1 VPQTGS
7 IADRDWFAEALLGC
21 RTRPLESLGL
31 TVDLGLADK
40 ILRGTSKCTRRNR
53 PLRLSRRGTMND
65 RLKEIEGAIMA
76 RLPEDA
82 DDFARI
88 KARQVAP
95 LQVASERMTDRL
107 AAGRRVM
114 R

>member
-1 VPQTGS
+1 
-7 IADRDWFAEALLGC
+7 
-21 RTRPLESLGL
+21 
-31 TVDLGLADK
+31 
-40 ILRGTSKCTRRNR
+40 
-53 PLRLSRRGTMND
+53 MND

-88 KARQVAP
+88 KARQVAR
-95 LQVASERMTDRL
+95 LQVASEPMTDRL
-107 AAGRRVM
+107 AAGHQVM

>member
-1 VPQTGS
+1 MMSHVGPKPVKLN
-7 IADRDWFAEALLGC
+7 A
-21 RTRPLESLGL
+21 
-31 TVDLGLADK
+31 
-40 ILRGTSKCTRRNR
+40 SKCCPTCRQHRTCVSGAGR
-53 PLRLSRRGTMND
+53 SFPRGTMND

-88 KARQVAP
+88 KARQVAR
-95 LQVASERMTDRL
+95 LQVASEPMTDRL